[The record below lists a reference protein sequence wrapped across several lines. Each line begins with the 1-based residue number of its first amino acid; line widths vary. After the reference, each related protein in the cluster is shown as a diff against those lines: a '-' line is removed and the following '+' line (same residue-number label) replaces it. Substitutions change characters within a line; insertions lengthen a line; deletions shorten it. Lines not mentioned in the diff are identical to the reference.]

1 MKQNTKILI
10 ISTLVISAGAY
21 WYFFM
26 GTGNEA
32 PLTESVSENVTQMQ
46 FKALVSELRP
56 ISFNM
61 AIFSKPTFMALVD
74 LSTPI
79 APEALGRLDPFAP
92 ISGVS
97 LPAQAGGQ

>member
-1 MKQNTKILI
+1 MKQNTILLI
-10 ISTLVISAGAY
+10 VATLVIAAGAY

-32 PLTESVSENVTQMQ
+32 PITESVSENVTQMQ

-74 LSTPI
+74 LSTPL
-79 APEALGRLDPFAP
+79 EAETLGRLDPFAP
-92 ISGVS
+92 LSGVS
-97 LPAQAGGQ
+97 GQ